1 MQHNYELTNNWFES
15 VGRLNWDQ
23 VFSDLNPKRILEIGS
38 FEGASAIYSINHLKG
53 CASGGVL
60 VCIDTWE
67 GGIEHKQLEMEA
79 VEARFQR
86 NVALALCGSKESVS
100 VRALKCTSHFGLAS
114 MLLNDEEPF
123 DFIYIDG
130 SHQAADVL
138 LDACLA
144 FKLLR
149 KGGVLCFDDYTWKY
163 PIEHGGILM
172 SPKMGIDSFLNVHHD
187 QVRYLM
193 MPLYQLFIIKV

>member
-1 MQHNYELTNNWFES
+1 M
-15 VGRLNWDQ
+15 V
-23 VFSDLNPKRILEIGS
+23 
-38 FEGASAIYSINHLKG
+38 
-53 CASGGVL
+53 
-60 VCIDTWE
+60 
-67 GGIEHKQLEMEA
+67 
-79 VEARFQR
+79 
-86 NVALALCGSKESVS
+86 
-100 VRALKCTSHFGLAS
+100 
-114 MLLNDEEPF
+114 LNDEEPF